1 MESLGTG
8 ARGCYAWLGAML
20 GLGLGACSINYY
32 LNYYF
37 KDYG

>member
-20 GLGLGACSINYY
+20 GLGLGAWR
-32 LNYYF
+32 LQHQLLLKLLF
-37 KDYG
+37 